1 MTFHQI
7 HPRNHYLCHRPSSL
21 GYTSYYH
28 RWRSLHDRKWVL
40 GWGSSAH
47 HCHPHSHFGC
57 HSASMKECTVLRGHT
72 QTLKVHRKY
81 LQQKRIGHKDICFY
95 RLLNEI
101 DHTVSKEKLL
111 EETTAKKNHTSDFP
125 INHYSRSP
133 GAPGLMYSGTFILS
147 LSLLSSCTTHSV
159 LEQATT

>member
-47 HCHPHSHFGC
+47 HCHPHSHFVC

-81 LQQKRIGHKDICFY
+81 LQQKRTGHKDICFY

-101 DHTVSKEKLL
+101 LPCKERPISSPFSMGALYKMGKFIQQLWYARHFSKCLHFFFSLNPHKNTVRY
-111 EETTAKKNHTSDFP
+111 
-125 INHYSRSP
+125 I
-133 GAPGLMYSGTFILS
+133 
-147 LSLLSSCTTHSV
+147 
-159 LEQATT
+159 